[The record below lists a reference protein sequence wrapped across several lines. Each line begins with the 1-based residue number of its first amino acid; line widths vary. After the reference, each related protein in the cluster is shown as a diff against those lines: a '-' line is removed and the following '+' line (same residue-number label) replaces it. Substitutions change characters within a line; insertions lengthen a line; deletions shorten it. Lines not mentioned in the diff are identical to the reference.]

1 MQDMIDFSTAMLTA
15 LADFLKSEP
24 ISYLFGMILFKF
36 IVKIFMI
43 LCGRRK
49 AEWLLCLPLL
59 ALS

>member
-1 MQDMIDFSTAMLTA
+1 MQDMSDFSTAMLTA

-24 ISYLFGMILFKF
+24 IIYLFGMILFTF

-49 AEWLLCLPLL
+49 TL
-59 ALS
+59 

>member
-24 ISYLFGMILFKF
+24 IIYLFGMILFTF
-36 IVKIFMI
+36 VVKIFMI

-49 AEWLLCLPLL
+49 TL
-59 ALS
+59 

>member
-24 ISYLFGMILFKF
+24 IIYLFGMILFTF

-49 AEWLLCLPLL
+49 A
-59 ALS
+59 